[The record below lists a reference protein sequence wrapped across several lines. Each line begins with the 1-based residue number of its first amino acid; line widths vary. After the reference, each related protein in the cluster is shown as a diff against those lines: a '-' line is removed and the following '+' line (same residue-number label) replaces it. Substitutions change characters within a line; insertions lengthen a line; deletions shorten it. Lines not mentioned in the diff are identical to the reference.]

1 MDPDLHLKM
10 SKKIAQLTKVIF
22 HLNTKNEDAAM
33 ELQATVYSHRK
44 ENEALAKE
52 AAAKMAQLK
61 DSLDK
66 REAQLKSMES
76 IKKIKERHQKD
87 KTEALD
93 EFKRYKDEVKA
104 QQARMEEQFQN
115 ELETMGSELRK
126 ARAAPRLAMARC
138 AEEVD
143 SCLLMKDQADLV
155 AMRAKHTDEVADMVT
170 QSNRKYNDMLTSQL
184 NQQVSALSRSH
195 QFQLQQLTE
204 KAENDA
210 KLAVRRCEMEC
221 NSSADSMKNDMV
233 TKVKFTFVAC
243 GSNNVVVDGA
253 LAQRDRDV
261 AQQRHAAAELL
272 QQLTSLRASMKQVE
286 IDLLNEKRS
295 ASTLLQNADA
305 ALQEADANLAERQS
319 QVVLL
324 ETELAK
330 FRAQVEALD
339 GERRQLLKVVDT
351 LHSEN
356 QSTST
361 SLSDKENQWG
371 ASIKALEADI
381 AATKK
386 QLSDKNAE
394 VQKLQSLIKAMDT
407 QHAKSEDEIK
417 TQLLAAQKKNK
428 ELLSNAAAATTRED
442 AVAKQ
447 LETSQTDLNRA
458 HGERQAAEAAWE
470 ATQGKLHA
478 SIAWLQNEVKVLEQR
493 QVDMTNDHDKAVRE
507 LRLAAQ
513 TTSQSQQAELEK
525 QIQHLQTHVGQL
537 NMQLAAAQGA
547 LSTSENDLAE
557 RMDLHKKAL
566 ADCKALQ
573 DQLKQVGAASQKDH
587 RVWQTQLAA
596 LVPEKDKAAKRAVKD
611 KVAIE
616 KLEGELKIAKHK
628 TEMNGRNHAEGLAA
642 LKEEHAGQ
650 LEALRNTMAATI
662 QEGSSV
668 SCCQFT
674 LTIYFIQ
681 AVVKAEATMQQ
692 HVDDQRAFLLSMH
705 KTEVADMQEQVDL
718 WKQKHLEA
726 QLAFDDE
733 RRAQLQAHAATC
745 RALELEHSNARTAA
759 ASAWQDKLNAM
770 VARHDE
776 NVRQLTAGHG
786 AETSAIQAAFT
797 QQINA
802 VIAQASSER
811 DGLLAKHSQEIQQLN
826 QARRDELEGAATELA
841 RRLADLREKK
851 DTEHRTATATLTAQ
865 HNQVVAQLE
874 HTVESCNQTIARHV
888 GSMLALENDKKA
900 LQKTISEK
908 EAELVEK
915 ELCWQRDKDR
925 ALDLARKHHKVELE
939 QTIEIREWEQVYAR
953 RDSRLEDLNRIADLE
968 HDVAEK
974 DALVQQTV
982 DEMAYIKRELLNRE
996 DTYNK
1001 TFGRSPNV
1009 GVLHVLKP
1017 APPPTA
1023 KLKKMKTQSGLT
1035 SALPSNNA
1043 SAASR
1048 PLPPIGAS
1056 NLQQSSSYR
1065 DLNQT

>member
-61 DSLDK
+61 ESLDK

-126 ARAAPRLAMARC
+126 ARAAFQDRISSLQTALEAVQSK
-138 AEEVD
+138 A
-143 SCLLMKDQADLV
+143 SHGQADLV

-170 QSNRKYNDMLTSQL
+170 QSNKKYNDMLTSQL
-184 NQQVSALSRSH
+184 NQQDQLRAEHTTKLAALEKAH
-195 QFQLQQLTE
+195 QFQLQQLSE

-210 KLAVRRCEMEC
+210 KMAVRRCEMEC

-233 TKVKFTFVAC
+233 TKMERLLSEIETLRSSDTQLRSEK
-243 GSNNVVVDGA
+243 S
-253 LAQRDRDV
+253 
-261 AQQRHAAAELL
+261 ELL

-305 ALQEADANLAERQS
+305 ALQDADANLAERQS

-596 LVPEKDKAAKRAVKD
+596 LEAEKDKAAKRAVKD

-662 QEGSSV
+662 QE
-668 SCCQFT
+668 
-674 LTIYFIQ
+674 

-705 KTEVADMQEQVDL
+705 KAEVADMQEQVDL

-811 DGLLAKHSQEIQQLN
+811 DGLLAKHSQELQQLN

-939 QTIEIREWEQVYAR
+939 QTIEVHLHETQALNNQFDKTRALLHEQQHQLVSKIREWEQVYAR

-968 HDVAEK
+968 HGTASGHLT
-974 DALVQQTV
+974 LVRPIPRVQTWP
-982 DEMAYIKRELLNRE
+982 KRTRSSSKLSTKWPTSSGSCSIAKTRTTKLL
-996 DTYNK
+996 
-1001 TFGRSPNV
+1001 G
-1009 GVLHVLKP
+1009 
-1017 APPPTA
+1017 
-1023 KLKKMKTQSGLT
+1023 
-1035 SALPSNNA
+1035 
-1043 SAASR
+1043 
-1048 PLPPIGAS
+1048 GARMWECCTCS
-1056 NLQQSSSYR
+1056 NLR
-1065 DLNQT
+1065 RRRLPN